1 MSATN
6 APFGLRPAF
15 FPTGLERAQA
25 LTNGIPTGYSSTGAT
40 NIIAYFYNDQPIV
53 YEIQADGVVA
63 QTAIGNEANFSN
75 LTAGSTTTGLSQCT
89 MSASLVGSSTQGQ
102 MRIVDIAPYVDNN
115 WGDAYTV
122 VRVQISKPQ
131 FVAVVTAI

>member
-1 MSATN
+1 
-6 APFGLRPAF
+6 
-15 FPTGLERAQA
+15 
-25 LTNGIPTGYSSTGAT
+25 
-40 NIIAYFYNDQPIV
+40 
-53 YEIQADGVVA
+53 
-63 QTAIGNEANFSN
+63 
-75 LTAGSTTTGLSQCT
+75 

-102 MRIVDIAPYVDNN
+102 MRIVDIAPNVDNN